1 MAKPQAKPAGV
12 GGQLGPRLTRAAGSA
27 EHPLKALPPAP
38 SQPAAGRPRRSPRTQ
53 RTRTTLYLDEQLLRT
68 LSRVTAQLT
77 VDRDIPYT
85 KTAVLE
91 AALSYGL
98 AHVHDIPAAAF
109 PADARRST
117 PHNPPP

>member
-12 GGQLGPRLTRAAGSA
+12 GGQLGPRLTRAAGSDQ
-27 EHPLKALPPAP
+27 HPLQALPAP
-38 SQPAAGRPRRSPRTQ
+38 PEAAAGRPRRAPRTR

-91 AALSYGL
+91 AALGYGL

>member
-12 GGQLGPRLTRAAGSA
+12 GGQLGPRLTRAAGSD
-27 EHPLKALPPAP
+27 EHPLQALPAP
-38 SQPAAGRPRRSPRTQ
+38 PEAAAGRPRRAPRTR

-77 VDRDIPYT
+77 VERDIPYT

-91 AALSYGL
+91 AALGYGL
-98 AHVHDIPAAAF
+98 ARVHDIPVAAF

-117 PHNPPP
+117 LHDPHS